1 MKEELFNY
9 TVKKYQVS
17 EFLDTNPIR
26 PLKKEV
32 QGDFWGVIEDTMSS
46 TRSTSYTP
54 WGDYTF
60 KSDYDTEE
68 KFVEHYGNP
77 LAQLYLNRVI
87 VSVTKENDKV
97 SFKVFNYY
105 KSRRVAGKWF
115 RLKTNCKFIT
125 FNYKTNAL
133 YIGSL
138 DNYHL
143 KRKCRKRVSRVLFNN
158 DPINQM
164 RRHLRDSF
172 NIIVDKDKVDIPTIV
187 NQVISTFVNAIPGT
201 EKYPELLSEQKI
213 YRRYLDAQG
222 IKYPNNWFELV
233 EAYPQPKKKDLVKC
247 DYKYVDALMRVHNLK
262 GDKIKKSLHNV
273 SKFVDA
279 KHLNNACE
287 FFGEKFILNQPD
299 EVINLLLSAW
309 DVSLLSQNFF
319 NNYSLSKSEKLNFF
333 EIYKLYYKKLID
345 YHTVNDHIRF
355 YNFLQNV
362 EPVKWKSKTHDEFSQ
377 EHYDWSEKY
386 NHYTNGDFNR
396 IYNQGF
402 VDKVNEVILTKDGPY
417 FPEVLITSKRY
428 NNESFFQNN
437 CVKTYIK
444 RVGSVLISLRR
455 GEGETEER
463 ASIEIEVTPL
473 VWPDEMYFMLRRVQT
488 LGKRNSKL
496 DNSWDDVLSKL
507 DERIEYIVR
516 ERLFDTLQIGGEF
529 GGRKVFSD
537 YTIKEY
543 DRPQVD
549 WNVGVVKNQK
559 KGVYLSWENDSIM
572 KLNSYSYNI
581 VPIENDDDIF
591 PL

>member
-32 QGDFWGVIEDTMSS
+32 EDDFDWGVIETSLSS
-46 TRSTSYTP
+46 KRHTSYTP

-60 KSDYDTEE
+60 KADYDTEE

-77 LAQLYLNRVI
+77 FAQLYFNRVI

-115 RLKTNCKFIT
+115 KLRTNCKFIT

-133 YIGSL
+133 YTGSL

-172 NIIVDKDKVDIPTIV
+172 NTIVDKDKVDIPTIV

-201 EKYPELLSEQKI
+201 ELYANLLPEQRI
-213 YRRYLDAQG
+213 YKRYLDAQG
-222 IKYPNNWFELV
+222 IKVPNNWFELMNT
-233 EAYPQPKKKDLVKC
+233 YPQPKKKDLVKC
-247 DYKYVDALMRVHNLK
+247 GYKYIDALMRVHNLK
-262 GDKIKKSLHNV
+262 GDKVKRVLHNV
-273 SKFVDA
+273 KSFEGVNNF
-279 KHLNNACE
+279 NNACSI
-287 FFGEKFILNQPD
+287 FGDKFILNQQD
-299 EVINLLLSAW
+299 EFIQLLLEKSQPGFHNNIGKG
-309 DVSLLSQNFF
+309 LLTKKEFS
-319 NNYSLSKSEKLNFF
+319 NFF
-333 EIYKLYYKKLID
+333 EIYKLFQKGL
-345 YHTVNDHIRF
+345 VNHYVIEDHFRF
-355 YNFLQNV
+355 YRLLDQM
-362 EPVKWKSKTHDEFSQ
+362 EPVKWTSSTHDEFVQ

-386 NHYTNGDFNR
+386 NHYTNGDFTR

-402 VDKVNEVILTKDGPY
+402 IDKINEVILTKDGPY
-417 FPEVLITSKRY
+417 FPEVLTTSKRY
-428 NNESFFQNN
+428 NNESFFQSN
-437 CVKTYIK
+437 CVKTYVK
-444 RVGSVLISLRR
+444 SVGSVLISLRR

-473 VWPDEMYFMLRRVQT
+473 VWPDEMYFNLRRVQT
-488 LGKRNSKL
+488 LGKRNTRL

-537 YTIKEY
+537 YVIKEY

-549 WNVGVVKNQK
+549 WNVGVVKNMK
-559 KGVYLSWENDSIM
+559 KGVYLAWENDSIM
-572 KLNSYSYNI
+572 KLNSYNLNTITIYND
-581 VPIENDDDIF
+581 PDELDF
-591 PL
+591 

>member
-32 QGDFWGVIEDTMSS
+32 QDDFWGVIEDTMSS

-60 KSDYDTEE
+60 KVEYDTEE

-77 LAQLYLNRVI
+77 FAQLYLNRVI

-287 FFGEKFILNQPD
+287 FFGEKFILNQSD

-309 DVSLLSQNFF
+309 DVSFLSQNFF

-396 IYNQGF
+396 IYNPTF

-473 VWPDEMYFMLRRVQT
+473 VWPDEMYFNLRRVQT
-488 LGKRNSKL
+488 LGKRNTRL

-516 ERLFDTLQIGGEF
+516 EKLFDTLQIGGEF

-537 YTIKEY
+537 YIIKDYSRDGYEK
-543 DRPQVD
+543 
-549 WNVGVVKNQK
+549 NVTSIS
-559 KGVYLSWENDSIM
+559 KGVYLAWENDSIM
-572 KLNSYSYNI
+572 KLNSYNLNV
-581 VPIENDDDIF
+581 VPIGHNDDEF

>member
-17 EFLDTNPIR
+17 EYLDTNPIR

-32 QGDFWGVIEDTMSS
+32 ENDFWGTIETSLSS
-46 TRSTSYTP
+46 GRHTSYTP

-60 KSDYDTEE
+60 KADYDTEE
-68 KFVEHYGNP
+68 KFVEHYGNSFT
-77 LAQLYLNRVI
+77 QLYLNRVI

-115 RLKTNCKFIT
+115 KLRTNCKFIT

-133 YIGSL
+133 YTGSL

-143 KRKCRKRVSRVLFNN
+143 KRKCRKNIRRVLFNS
-158 DPINQM
+158 DPINNM
-164 RRHLRDSF
+164 RRYLRESF
-172 NIIVDKDKVDIPTIV
+172 NSIVDKNKVDIPTIV

-201 EKYPELLSEQKI
+201 ELYADLLPEQRI
-213 YRRYLDAQG
+213 YKRYLDAQG
-222 IKYPNNWFELV
+222 IKVPNNWFELMNT
-233 EAYPQPKKKDLVKC
+233 YPQPKKKDLVKC
-247 DYKYVDALMRVHNLK
+247 EYKYIDALMRVHNLK
-262 GDKIKKSLHNV
+262 GDKVKRVLHNV
-273 SKFVDA
+273 KSFKGV
-279 KHLNNACE
+279 NNFNNTCE
-287 FFGEKFILNQPD
+287 MFGEKFILNQPD
-299 EVINLLLSAW
+299 EFIQLLLEKSQPGF
-309 DVSLLSQNFF
+309 SKIGKGLLTKKEFS
-319 NNYSLSKSEKLNFF
+319 NFF
-333 EIYKLYYKKLID
+333 EIFKLFQKGL
-345 YHTVNDHIRF
+345 VNNNVIEDHFRF
-355 YNFLQNV
+355 YRLLDQM
-362 EPVKWKSKTHDEFSQ
+362 EPVKWTSRTHDEFVQ

-402 VDKVNEVILTKDGPY
+402 VDKINEVILTKDGPY
-417 FPEVLITSKRY
+417 FPEVLTTSKRY

-437 CVKTYIK
+437 CVKTYVK

-473 VWPDEMYFMLRRVQT
+473 VFPDEMYFMLRRVQT
-488 LGKRNSKL
+488 LGKRNSRL
-496 DNSWDDVLSKL
+496 DNSWDDVLGKL

-516 ERLFDTLQIGGEF
+516 ERLFDTLQIDGEF

-537 YTIKEY
+537 YIIKDYSREGY
-543 DRPQVD
+543 EK
-549 WNVGVVKNQK
+549 NVTSIN
-559 KGVYLSWENDSIM
+559 KGVYLDWENDSIM
-572 KLNSYSYNI
+572 KLNSYNYNI
-581 VPIENDDDIF
+581 VPVYNDPDALDF
-591 PL
+591 

>member
-17 EFLDTNPIR
+17 EFLDTNPIG
-26 PLKKEV
+26 PLKKKV
-32 QGDFWGVIEDTMSS
+32 QDDFDWGVIDAKLSS
-46 TRSTSYTP
+46 GRHTSYTP

-60 KSDYDTEE
+60 KAEYDTEE

-287 FFGEKFILNQPD
+287 FFGEKFILNQSD

-386 NHYTNGDFNR
+386 NHYTNGDFTR

-444 RVGSVLISLRR
+444 RVSSLLISVRR
-455 GEGETEER
+455 GEGDTEER
-463 ASIEIEVTPL
+463 ASVEYQIIPM
-473 VWPDEMYFMLRRVQT
+473 VWPNKFEFNLNRVQT
-488 LGKRNSKL
+488 LGKFNQRLDESWNDVLIKL
-496 DNSWDDVLSKL
+496 DRKIFDHKD
-507 DERIEYIVR
+507 
-516 ERLFDTLQIGGEF
+516 LFDTLQIEGEF
-529 GGRKVFSD
+529 GGKKVFSD
-537 YTIKEY
+537 YIIKDYSRDGYEK
-543 DRPQVD
+543 
-549 WNVGVVKNQK
+549 NVTSIS